1 MAIHTDVPS
10 VEEIKQLAL
19 HRERP
24 SLSIYVPTSPISA
37 ESEISRLEFK
47 NAVGEA
53 LSQAQKGGLSREASQ
68 SIADSAQGLVDDQ
81 RFWSYLSNSLAVF
94 ISPGQIRT
102 YRLPNKLESH
112 LGISDRFHLKPLV
125 RAVTFPH
132 TGFVLGVS
140 PNAVRLVEIFP
151 DSPPVE
157 TRIPG
162 LPRTIEEAVPGISE
176 GRTHPNRTMAGEGHK
191 VRLQQFSREV
201 DRALRPLAAS
211 GDTPVILAA
220 AEPLASIFRSVSS
233 LPNLARGVIHGNHE
247 AHSDAELA
255 EAARDILDQGYREDL
270 EKIRRHITEDYPRDH
285 VALDLQQVARAATF
299 GAIEVLLADIDAYEP
314 GTLEEATGNIVFGAE
329 GTDTY
334 GVGDEI
340 VRRAMATGARV
351 LAVRAEDIPANTQV
365 AALLRYPV

>member
-1 MAIHTDVPS
+1 MHTDVPS

-19 HRERP
+19 HRESP
-24 SLSIYVPTSPISA
+24 SLSIYVPTSPIST
-37 ESEISRLEFK
+37 ETEISRLEFK
-47 NAVGEA
+47 SAVWEA
-53 LSQAQKGGLSREASQ
+53 LSKAEQDGLSREASQ
-68 SIADSAQGLVDDQ
+68 SIRDSAQGLVSDQ

-94 ISPGQIRT
+94 ITPGQIRT
-102 YRLPNKLESH
+102 YRLPNKLGSH
-112 LGISDRFHLKPLV
+112 LEVSDRFHLKPLV

-132 TGFVLGVS
+132 AGFVLGLS

-151 DSPPVE
+151 DSSPAD

-162 LPRTIEEAVPGISE
+162 LPRTIDEAVPGVSE
-176 GRTHPNRTMAGEGHK
+176 ERSQLNRGTASERHK
-191 VRLQQFSREV
+191 VRLQQFSRVV
-201 DRALRPLAAS
+201 DRALRPLASS

-233 LPNLARGVIHGNHE
+233 LPNLAQGVIHGNHE

-255 EAARDILDQGYREDL
+255 EAAREILDQGYREDL
-270 EKIRRHITEDYPRDH
+270 GKIRRHITDDYPRDH

-299 GAIEVLLADIDAYEP
+299 GAIDVLLADIDAHEP
-314 GTLEEATGNIVFGAE
+314 GTLEESTGTITFGAE
-329 GTDTY
+329 GTNTY

-351 LAVRAEDIPANTQV
+351 LAVRAEDMPTTTQV